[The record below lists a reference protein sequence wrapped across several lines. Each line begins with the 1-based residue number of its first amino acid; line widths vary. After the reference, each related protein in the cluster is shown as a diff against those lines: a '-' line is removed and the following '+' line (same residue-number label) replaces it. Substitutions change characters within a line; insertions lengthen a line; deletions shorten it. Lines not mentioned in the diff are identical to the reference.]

1 MRNET
6 INQIEWVRTENNKLW
21 MEILRIAM
29 DNAPIA
35 TKKVL
40 AKIRKNDQQI
50 SELMGMLAHGD

>member
-1 MRNET
+1 MKNET
-6 INQIEWVRTENNKLW
+6 INQIEWVRVDNNKLW

-29 DNAPIA
+29 DSSPIA